1 MISNVSFIQKITDT
15 SKNTIT
21 YAVGA
26 ETSGAVSV
34 LKTFNDA
41 LRLNPLGES
50 TADVKAFGSFSDSS
64 VTVKNF
70 EFKITIANGAL
81 SEIKLEM
88 NGKLS
93 ASFPGSRDF
102 TQVQDAGYKL
112 EYELKV
118 NDDGSNYEPAATVD
132 KVK

>member
-1 MISNVSFIQKITDT
+1 MRFTLVF
-15 SKNTIT
+15 
-21 YAVGA
+21 
-26 ETSGAVSV
+26 
-34 LKTFNDA
+34 L
-41 LRLNPLGES
+41 
-50 TADVKAFGSFSDSS
+50 SDSS

-70 EFKITIANGAL
+70 EFRIIIANGTL

-93 ASFPGSRDF
+93 ASFTGSRDF